1 MGVKKSRL
9 SKFTEAVR
17 LLFTRFCASFF
28 TLSFSLSFSGVAANS
43 LSQSLSLKQD
53 KEVLVRI
60 VKDAQRTK
68 KAGSDG
74 TFNEFVEKH
83 AQTEK
88 LKHTHDPNR
97 HDWKT
102 LVKFVESV
110 LGKEEEEERKNE
122 NDDEEEDG
130 EIEKEKTKTN
140 ATKTTSE

>member
-1 MGVKKSRL
+1 MGGKKSRL

-17 LLFTRFCASFF
+17 LFVLAFRVLFY
-28 TLSFSLSFSGVAANS
+28 SLSLSRFPVWRLI

-88 LKHTHDPNR
+88 
-97 HDWKT
+97 
-102 LVKFVESV
+102 
-110 LGKEEEEERKNE
+110 
-122 NDDEEEDG
+122 
-130 EIEKEKTKTN
+130 
-140 ATKTTSE
+140 